1 MKIGVVPARLNSV
14 RLPRKILADLNGKP
28 LIAHVME
35 KALEAKSLDKV
46 ILAVD
51 SEETIKILEQ
61 YNFDMVLTSSDHVS
75 GTDRIAEVID
85 EIPDAEIIINI
96 QGDEPLIEA
105 GVIDSL
111 VDSFND
117 STVNISTIVST
128 KLTVSDLLNPNVVK
142 AIVDEYQDA
151 IEFKRNIFDLE
162 IGGVYRHV
170 GIYGFR
176 RESLIA
182 FTRLDPSVREVES
195 RLEQLRALD
204 NGMPIRATVTN
215 YDSHSVDTQADLD
228 KVARIMDMSGVVSD
242 RDNQNEK
249 VERY

>member
-1 MKIGVVPARLNSV
+1 MKLGVVPARLNSK

-35 KALEAKSLDKV
+35 RALEAKSLDKV

-51 SEETIKILEQ
+51 SEETIKTLEQ

-105 GVIDSL
+105 DVIDSL
-111 VDSFND
+111 VESFND

-142 AIVDEYQDA
+142 AIVNEYQDA

-228 KVARIMDMSGVVSD
+228 NVARIMDMSGVVSD
-242 RDNQNEK
+242 GDNQNEK
-249 VERY
+249 V

>member
-35 KALEAKSLDKV
+35 RALEAKSLDKV

-51 SEETIKILEQ
+51 SEETIKTLEQ
-61 YNFDMVLTSSDHVS
+61 YNFEMVLTSSDHVS

-105 GVIDSL
+105 DVIDSL

-142 AIVDEYQDA
+142 AIVNEHQDA

-228 KVARIMDMSGVVSD
+228 KVARIMDMSDVVSD
-242 RDNQNEK
+242 GDNQNEK
-249 VERY
+249 V

>member
-1 MKIGVVPARLNSV
+1 
-14 RLPRKILADLNGKP
+14 
-28 LIAHVME
+28 
-35 KALEAKSLDKV
+35 
-46 ILAVD
+46 
-51 SEETIKILEQ
+51 
-61 YNFDMVLTSSDHVS
+61 MVLTSSDHVS

-105 GVIDSL
+105 DVIDSL

-142 AIVDEYQDA
+142 AIVNEYQDA

-242 RDNQNEK
+242 GDNQNEK
-249 VERY
+249 V

>member
-1 MKIGVVPARLNSV
+1 MNIGVVPARLNSV

-28 LIAHVME
+28 LIVHVME
-35 KALEAKSLDKV
+35 RALEAKSLDKV

-51 SEETIKILEQ
+51 SEETIKTLEQ
-61 YNFDMVLTSSDHVS
+61 YDFDMVLTSSDHVS

-105 GVIDSL
+105 DVIDSL
-111 VDSFND
+111 ADSFND

-142 AIVDEYQDA
+142 AIVNEHQDA

-228 KVARIMDMSGVVSD
+228 KVARIMDMAGVVSD
-242 RDNQNEK
+242 GDNQNEK
-249 VERY
+249 V

>member
-1 MKIGVVPARLNSV
+1 MKLGVVPARLNSK

-35 KALEAKSLDKV
+35 RALEAKSLDKV

-51 SEETIKILEQ
+51 SEETIKTLEQ

-105 GVIDSL
+105 DVIDSL

-142 AIVDEYQDA
+142 AIVNEYQDA

-176 RESLIA
+176 RESLIS
-182 FTRLDPSVREVES
+182 FTKLDPSVREIES

-204 NGMPIRATVTN
+204 NGMSIRATVTN
-215 YDSHSVDTQADLD
+215 YDSNSVDTQADLD

-242 RDNQNEK
+242 GDNQNEK
-249 VERY
+249 V

>member
-1 MKIGVVPARLNSV
+1 M
-14 RLPRKILADLNGKP
+14 
-28 LIAHVME
+28 
-35 KALEAKSLDKV
+35 DKV

-51 SEETIKILEQ
+51 SEETIKTLEQ
-61 YNFDMVLTSSDHVS
+61 YDFDMVLTSSDHVS
-75 GTDRIAEVID
+75 GTDRIAEVIE

-105 GVIDSL
+105 DVIDSL

-142 AIVDEYQDA
+142 AIVNEYQDA

-176 RESLIA
+176 RESLIS
-182 FTRLDPSVREVES
+182 FTKLDPSVREIES

-204 NGMPIRATVTN
+204 NGMSIRATVTN

-228 KVARIMDMSGVVSD
+228 KVARIMEMSGVVSGG
-242 RDNQNEK
+242 DNQNEK
-249 VERY
+249 SRDTKYIFVLGGVMSGLGKGIAASSIGIYSNKQMSKLLFSSLIHI

>member
-35 KALEAKSLDKV
+35 RALEAKSLDKV

-51 SEETIKILEQ
+51 SEETIKTLEQ

-105 GVIDSL
+105 DVIDSL

-142 AIVDEYQDA
+142 AIVNEYQDA

-176 RESLIA
+176 RESLIS
-182 FTRLDPSVREVES
+182 FTKLDPSVREIES

-204 NGMPIRATVTN
+204 NGMSIRATVTN

-242 RDNQNEK
+242 GDNQNEK
-249 VERY
+249 V

>member
-1 MKIGVVPARLNSV
+1 MKIGVVPARLNSK

-28 LIAHVME
+28 LIAHVMGR
-35 KALEAKSLDKV
+35 ALEAKSLDKV

-51 SEETIKILEQ
+51 SEETIKTLEQ
-61 YNFDMVLTSSDHVS
+61 YDFDMVLTSSDHVS
-75 GTDRIAEVID
+75 GTDRIAEVIE

-105 GVIDSL
+105 NVIDSL
-111 VDSFND
+111 VDSFNE

-142 AIVDEYQDA
+142 AIVNEYQDA

-176 RESLIA
+176 RESLIS
-182 FTRLDPSVREVES
+182 FTKLDPSVREIES

-204 NGMPIRATVTN
+204 NGMSIRATVTN

-228 KVARIMDMSGVVSD
+228 KVARIMEMSGVVSGG
-242 RDNQNEK
+242 DNQNEK
-249 VERY
+249 V

>member
-1 MKIGVVPARLNSV
+1 MKIGVVPARLNST
-14 RLPRKILADLNGKP
+14 RLPQKILADLNGKP
-28 LIAHVME
+28 LIAHVMGR
-35 KALEAKSLDKV
+35 ALEAKSLDKV

-51 SEETIKILEQ
+51 SEETIKTLEQ
-61 YNFDMVLTSSDHVS
+61 YDFDMVLTSSDHVS
-75 GTDRIAEVID
+75 GTDRIAEVIE

-105 GVIDSL
+105 DVIDSL

-142 AIVDEYQDA
+142 AIVNEYQDA

-204 NGMPIRATVTN
+204 NGMSIRATVTN

-228 KVARIMDMSGVVSD
+228 KVARIMEMSGVVSGG
-242 RDNQNEK
+242 DNQNEK
-249 VERY
+249 V

>member
-1 MKIGVVPARLNSV
+1 MKIGVVPARLNSK

-28 LIAHVME
+28 LIAHVMGR
-35 KALEAKSLDKV
+35 ALEAKSLDKV

-51 SEETIKILEQ
+51 SEETIKTLEQ
-61 YNFDMVLTSSDHVS
+61 YDFDMVLTSSDHVS
-75 GTDRIAEVID
+75 GTDRIAEVIE

-105 GVIDSL
+105 DVIDSL

-128 KLTVSDLLNPNVVK
+128 KLTVSYLLNPNVVK
-142 AIVDEYQDA
+142 AIVNEYQDA

-176 RESLIA
+176 RESLIS
-182 FTRLDPSVREVES
+182 FTKLDPSVREIES

-204 NGMPIRATVTN
+204 NGMSIRATVTN

-228 KVARIMDMSGVVSD
+228 KVARIMEKSGVVSGG
-242 RDNQNEK
+242 DNQNEK
-249 VERY
+249 V

>member
-1 MKIGVVPARLNSV
+1 MKIGVVPARLNSK

-28 LIAHVME
+28 LIAHVMGR
-35 KALEAKSLDKV
+35 ALEAKSLDKV

-51 SEETIKILEQ
+51 SEETIKTLEQ
-61 YNFDMVLTSSDHVS
+61 YDFDMVLTSSDHVS
-75 GTDRIAEVID
+75 GTDRIAEVIE

-105 GVIDSL
+105 DVIDSL

-142 AIVDEYQDA
+142 AIVNEYQNA

-176 RESLIA
+176 RESLIS
-182 FTRLDPSVREVES
+182 FTKLDPSVREIES
-195 RLEQLRALD
+195 SLEQLRALD
-204 NGMPIRATVTN
+204 NGMSIRATVTN
-215 YDSHSVDTQADLD
+215 YDSHSVDTQSDLD
-228 KVARIMDMSGVVSD
+228 KVARIMEMSSVFSD
-242 RDNQNEK
+242 GDNQNEK
-249 VERY
+249 D

>member
-1 MKIGVVPARLNSV
+1 MKVGIVPARLNSK

-35 KALEAKSLDKV
+35 RALKAKSLDKV

-51 SEETIKILEQ
+51 SEETIKTLET
-61 YNFDMVLTSSDHVS
+61 YDFDMVLTSSDHVS
-75 GTDRIAEVID
+75 GTDRIAEVIN

-105 GVIDSL
+105 DIIDSL
-111 VDSFND
+111 VNSFND
-117 STVNISTIVST
+117 PTVNISTVVTT

-182 FTRLDPSVREVES
+182 FTKLDPSDREIES
-195 RLEQLRALD
+195 RLEQLRALE
-204 NGMPIRATVTN
+204 NGMSIRATVTN
-215 YDSHSVDTQADLD
+215 YDSHSIDTKADLD
-228 KVARIMDMSGVVSD
+228 KVARIMEMSGVVSD
-242 RDNQNEK
+242 GDNQNEK
-249 VERY
+249 V

>member
-35 KALEAKSLDKV
+35 RALEANSLDKV

-51 SEETIKILEQ
+51 SEETIKTLEQ
-61 YNFDMVLTSSDHVS
+61 YNFEMVLTSSDHVS

-105 GVIDSL
+105 DVIDSL

-142 AIVDEYQDA
+142 AIVNEYQDA

-228 KVARIMDMSGVVSD
+228 KVARIMDMAGVVSD
-242 RDNQNEK
+242 GDNQNEK
-249 VERY
+249 V

>member
-28 LIAHVME
+28 LIVHVME
-35 KALEAKSLDKV
+35 RALEAKSLDKV

-51 SEETIKILEQ
+51 SEETIKTLEQ
-61 YNFDMVLTSSDHVS
+61 YDFDMVLTSSDHVS

-105 GVIDSL
+105 DVIDSL

-142 AIVDEYQDA
+142 AIVNEYQDA

-242 RDNQNEK
+242 GDNQNEK
-249 VERY
+249 V

>member
-1 MKIGVVPARLNSV
+1 MKIGVVPARLNSK

-28 LIAHVME
+28 LIAHVMGR
-35 KALEAKSLDKV
+35 ALEAKSLDKV

-51 SEETIKILEQ
+51 SEETIKTLEQ

-75 GTDRIAEVID
+75 GTDRIAEVIE

-105 GVIDSL
+105 DVIDSL
-111 VDSFND
+111 VESFND

-142 AIVDEYQDA
+142 AIVNEYQDA

-176 RESLIA
+176 RESLIS
-182 FTRLDPSVREVES
+182 FTKLDPSVREIES

-204 NGMPIRATVTN
+204 NGMSIRATVTN

-228 KVARIMDMSGVVSD
+228 KVARIMEMSGVVSSG
-242 RDNQNEK
+242 DNQNEK
-249 VERY
+249 V

>member
-1 MKIGVVPARLNSV
+1 MKIGVVPARLNSK

-28 LIAHVME
+28 LIAHVMGR
-35 KALEAKSLDKV
+35 ALEAKSLDKV

-51 SEETIKILEQ
+51 SEETIKTLEQ
-61 YNFDMVLTSSDHVS
+61 YDFDMVLTSSDHVS
-75 GTDRIAEVID
+75 GTDRIAEVIE

-105 GVIDSL
+105 DVIDSL

-142 AIVDEYQDA
+142 AIVNEYQDA

-176 RESLIA
+176 RESLIS
-182 FTRLDPSVREVES
+182 FTKLDPSVREIES

-204 NGMPIRATVTN
+204 NGMSIRATVTN

-242 RDNQNEK
+242 GDNQNEK
-249 VERY
+249 V

>member
-1 MKIGVVPARLNSV
+1 MNIGVVPARLNSV

-35 KALEAKSLDKV
+35 RALEAKSLDKV

-51 SEETIKILEQ
+51 SEETIKTLEQ

-105 GVIDSL
+105 DVIDSL

-117 STVNISTIVST
+117 STVNIATIVST

-142 AIVDEYQDA
+142 AIVNEHQDA

-228 KVARIMDMSGVVSD
+228 KVARIMDMAGVVSD
-242 RDNQNEK
+242 GDNQNEK
-249 VERY
+249 V

>member
-1 MKIGVVPARLNSV
+1 MKIGVVPARLNST
-14 RLPRKILADLNGKP
+14 RLPQKILADLNGKP
-28 LIAHVME
+28 LIAHVMGI
-35 KALEAKSLDKV
+35 ALEAKSLDKV

-51 SEETIKILEQ
+51 SEETIKALEQ
-61 YNFDMVLTSSDHVS
+61 YDFDMVLTSSDHVS
-75 GTDRIAEVID
+75 GTDRIAEVIE

-105 GVIDSL
+105 DVIDSL

-142 AIVDEYQDA
+142 AIVNEYQDA

-176 RESLIA
+176 RESLIS
-182 FTRLDPSVREVES
+182 FTKLDPSVREIES

-204 NGMPIRATVTN
+204 NGMSIRATVTN

-228 KVARIMDMSGVVSD
+228 KVARIMEMSGVVSGG
-242 RDNQNEK
+242 DNQNEK
-249 VERY
+249 V

>member
-1 MKIGVVPARLNSV
+1 MKIGVVPARLNST

-28 LIAHVME
+28 LIAHVMGR
-35 KALEAKSLDKV
+35 ALEAKSLDKV

-51 SEETIKILEQ
+51 SEETIKALEQ
-61 YNFDMVLTSSDHVS
+61 YDFDMVLTSSDHVS
-75 GTDRIAEVID
+75 GTDRIAEVI
-85 EIPDAEIIINI
+85 EGIPDAEIIINI

-105 GVIDSL
+105 DVIDSL

-142 AIVDEYQDA
+142 AIVNEYQDA

-176 RESLIA
+176 RESLIS
-182 FTRLDPSVREVES
+182 FTKLDPSVREIES

-204 NGMPIRATVTN
+204 NGMSIRATVTN

-228 KVARIMDMSGVVSD
+228 KVARIMEMSGVVSGG
-242 RDNQNEK
+242 DNQNEK
-249 VERY
+249 V

>member
-1 MKIGVVPARLNSV
+1 MKLGVIPARLNSK

-35 KALEAKSLDKV
+35 RALEAKSLDKV

-51 SEETIKILEQ
+51 SEETIKTLEQ

-96 QGDEPLIEA
+96 QGDEPLIESK
-105 GVIDSL
+105 VIDSL

-117 STVNISTIVST
+117 STVNISTVVST

-142 AIVDEYQDA
+142 AIVNEYQDA

-162 IGGVYRHV
+162 IGGVYRHI

-176 RESLIA
+176 RESLIS
-182 FTRLDPSVREVES
+182 FTKLDPSPREIES
-195 RLEQLRALD
+195 MLEQLRALD
-204 NGMPIRATVTN
+204 NGMSIRATVTN

-228 KVARIMDMSGVVSD
+228 KVARIMEMSGVVSGG
-242 RDNQNEK
+242 DNQNEK
-249 VERY
+249 V

>member
-1 MKIGVVPARLNSV
+1 MKIGVVPARLNST

-28 LIAHVME
+28 LIAHVMGR
-35 KALEAKSLDKV
+35 ALEAKSLDKV

-51 SEETIKILEQ
+51 SEETIKTLEQ
-61 YNFDMVLTSSDHVS
+61 YDFDMVLTSSDHVS
-75 GTDRIAEVID
+75 GTDRIAEVIE

-105 GVIDSL
+105 DVIDSL

-142 AIVDEYQDA
+142 AIVNEYQDA

-182 FTRLDPSVREVES
+182 FTRLDPSPQEIES

-204 NGMPIRATVTN
+204 NGMSIRATVTN

-228 KVARIMDMSGVVSD
+228 KVARIMEMSGVVSGG
-242 RDNQNEK
+242 DNQNEK
-249 VERY
+249 V

>member
-1 MKIGVVPARLNSV
+1 MKIGIVPARLDST

-35 KALEAKSLDKV
+35 RALEAKSLDKV

-51 SEETIKILEQ
+51 SEDTIKTLEQ
-61 YNFDMVLTSSDHVS
+61 YDFDIVLTSSKHVS
-75 GTDRIAEVID
+75 GTDRIAEVIE

-105 GVIDSL
+105 DVIDSL
-111 VDSFND
+111 VDSFED
-117 STVNISTIVST
+117 SAVDISTIVST
-128 KLTVSDLLNPNVVK
+128 RLTVSDLLNPNVVK
-142 AIVDEYQDA
+142 AIVNEHQDA

-176 RESLIA
+176 RESLIS
-182 FTRLDPSVREVES
+182 FTELEPSDRELES

-204 NGMPIRATVTN
+204 NGMSIRATVTN
-215 YDSHSVDTQADLD
+215 YDSHSVDTQSDLD
-228 KVARIMDMSGVVSD
+228 KVARIMEMSSVFSD
-242 RDNQNEK
+242 GDNQNEK
-249 VERY
+249 D

>member
-1 MKIGVVPARLNSV
+1 MKIGVVPARLNST

-35 KALEAKSLDKV
+35 RALEAKSLDKV

-51 SEETIKILEQ
+51 SEETIKTLEQ

-105 GVIDSL
+105 DVIDSL

-142 AIVDEYQDA
+142 AIVNEYQDA

-242 RDNQNEK
+242 GDNQNEK
-249 VERY
+249 V

>member
-35 KALEAKSLDKV
+35 RALEAKSLDKV

-51 SEETIKILEQ
+51 SEETIKTLEQ

-105 GVIDSL
+105 DVIDSL

-142 AIVDEYQDA
+142 AIVNELQDA

-242 RDNQNEK
+242 GDNQNEK
-249 VERY
+249 V

>member
-1 MKIGVVPARLNSV
+1 MKIGVVPARLNST
-14 RLPRKILADLNGKP
+14 RLPQKILADLNGKP
-28 LIAHVME
+28 LIAHVMGR
-35 KALEAKSLDKV
+35 ALEAKSLDKV

-51 SEETIKILEQ
+51 SEETIKALEQ
-61 YNFDMVLTSSDHVS
+61 YDFDIVLTSSDHVS
-75 GTDRIAEVID
+75 GTDRIAEVIE

-105 GVIDSL
+105 DVIDSL

-142 AIVDEYQDA
+142 AIVNEYQDA

-176 RESLIA
+176 RESLIS
-182 FTRLDPSVREVES
+182 FTKLDPSVREIES

-204 NGMPIRATVTN
+204 NGMSIRATVTN

-228 KVARIMDMSGVVSD
+228 KVARIMEMSGVVSGG
-242 RDNQNEK
+242 DNQNEK
-249 VERY
+249 V

>member
-1 MKIGVVPARLNSV
+1 MKIGIVPARLESK
-14 RLPRKILADLNGKP
+14 RLPRKILADISGKP
-28 LIAHVME
+28 LIVHVME
-35 KALEAKSLDKV
+35 NALKAKSLDEV

-51 SEETIKILEQ
+51 SEEVMDVLEQ
-61 YNFDMVLTSSDHVS
+61 FNFKIMMTSPDHIS
-75 GTDRIAEVID
+75 GTDRIAEVVSQ
-85 EIPDAEIIINI
+85 IPNAEIIINI
-96 QGDEPLIEA
+96 QGDEPLIDPE
-105 GVIDSL
+105 VIDSL

-142 AIVDEYQDA
+142 AIVNEYQDA

-176 RESLIA
+176 RESLIS
-182 FTRLDPSVREVES
+182 FNKLDPSVREIES

-204 NGMPIRATVTN
+204 NGMSIRATVTN
-215 YDSHSVDTQADLD
+215 YDSHSVDTQDDLD
-228 KVARIMDMSGVVSD
+228 KVARIMELSGVVLSLIHI
-242 RDNQNEK
+242 
-249 VERY
+249 

>member
-1 MKIGVVPARLNSV
+1 MKIGVVPARLDST

-35 KALEAKSLDKV
+35 RALEAKSLDKV

-51 SEETIKILEQ
+51 SEETIKTLEQ
-61 YNFDMVLTSSDHVS
+61 YDFDMVLTSSEHVS
-75 GTDRIAEVID
+75 GTDRIAEVIE
-85 EIPDAEIIINI
+85 EIPEAEIIINI

-105 GVIDSL
+105 DVIDSL
-111 VDSFND
+111 VDSFED
-117 STVNISTIVST
+117 SAVNISTIVST

-142 AIVDEYQDA
+142 AIVNEFQDA

-176 RESLIA
+176 RESLIY
-182 FTRLDPSVREVES
+182 FTELEPSVRELES

-204 NGMPIRATVTN
+204 NGMSIRATVTN
-215 YDSHSVDTQADLD
+215 YDSFSVDTQSDLD
-228 KVARIMDMSGVVSD
+228 KVARIMGMSDVVSD
-242 RDNQNEK
+242 GDNQNEK
-249 VERY
+249 V

>member
-35 KALEAKSLDKV
+35 RALEAKSLDKV

-51 SEETIKILEQ
+51 SEETIKTLEQ

-105 GVIDSL
+105 DVIDSL

-142 AIVDEYQDA
+142 AIVNEYQDA

-228 KVARIMDMSGVVSD
+228 KVARIMDMAGVVSD
-242 RDNQNEK
+242 GDNQNEK
-249 VERY
+249 V

>member
-1 MKIGVVPARLNSV
+1 MKIGVIPARLNST

-28 LIAHVME
+28 LIAHVMGR
-35 KALEAKSLDKV
+35 ALEAKSLDKV

-51 SEETIKILEQ
+51 SEETIKTLEQ
-61 YNFDMVLTSSDHVS
+61 YDFDMVLTSSDHVS
-75 GTDRIAEVID
+75 GTDRIAEVIE

-105 GVIDSL
+105 DVIDSL

-142 AIVDEYQDA
+142 AIVNEYQDA

-176 RESLIA
+176 RESLIS
-182 FTRLDPSVREVES
+182 FTKLDPSVREIES

-204 NGMPIRATVTN
+204 NGMSIRATVTN

-228 KVARIMDMSGVVSD
+228 KVARIMEMSGVVSGG
-242 RDNQNEK
+242 DNQNEK
-249 VERY
+249 V

>member
-1 MKIGVVPARLNSV
+1 MKLGVVPARLNSK

-28 LIAHVME
+28 LIAHVMGR
-35 KALEAKSLDKV
+35 ALEAKSLDKV

-51 SEETIKILEQ
+51 SEETIKTLEQ
-61 YNFDMVLTSSDHVS
+61 YDFDMVLTSSDHVS
-75 GTDRIAEVID
+75 GTDRIAEVIE

-105 GVIDSL
+105 DVIDSL

-142 AIVDEYQDA
+142 AIVNEYQDA

-176 RESLIA
+176 RESLIS
-182 FTRLDPSVREVES
+182 FTKLDPSVREIES

-204 NGMPIRATVTN
+204 NGMSIRATVTN

-228 KVARIMDMSGVVSD
+228 KVARIMEMSGVVSGG
-242 RDNQNEK
+242 DNQNEK
-249 VERY
+249 V

>member
-1 MKIGVVPARLNSV
+1 MKIGVVPARLNST

-28 LIAHVME
+28 LIAHVMGR
-35 KALEAKSLDKV
+35 ALEAKSLDKV

-51 SEETIKILEQ
+51 SEETIKTLEQ
-61 YNFDMVLTSSDHVS
+61 YDFDMVLTSSDHVS
-75 GTDRIAEVID
+75 GTDRIAEVIE

-105 GVIDSL
+105 DVIDSL

-142 AIVDEYQDA
+142 AIVNEYQDA

-176 RESLIA
+176 RESLIS
-182 FTRLDPSVREVES
+182 FTKLDPSVGEIES

-204 NGMPIRATVTN
+204 NGMSIRATVTN

-228 KVARIMDMSGVVSD
+228 KVARIMDMSGVVSGG
-242 RDNQNEK
+242 DNQNEK
-249 VERY
+249 V

>member
-35 KALEAKSLDKV
+35 RALEAKSLDKV
-46 ILAVD
+46 ILAAD
-51 SEETIKILEQ
+51 SEETIKTLEQ

-105 GVIDSL
+105 DVIDSL

-142 AIVDEYQDA
+142 AIVNEYQDA

-176 RESLIA
+176 RESLIS
-182 FTRLDPSVREVES
+182 FTKLDPSVREIES

-204 NGMPIRATVTN
+204 NGMSIRATVTN

-228 KVARIMDMSGVVSD
+228 KVARIMDMSGVVSGG
-242 RDNQNEK
+242 DNQNEK
-249 VERY
+249 V

>member
-1 MKIGVVPARLNSV
+1 MTNRLAILPAAGTSK

-35 KALEAKSLDKV
+35 RALEAKSLDKV

-51 SEETIKILEQ
+51 SEETIKALEQ
-61 YNFDMVLTSSDHVS
+61 YDFDMVLTSSDHVS
-75 GTDRIAEVID
+75 GTDRIAEVIE

-105 GVIDSL
+105 DVIDSL
-111 VDSFND
+111 VGSFND

-142 AIVDEYQDA
+142 AIVNEYQDA

-176 RESLIA
+176 RESLIS
-182 FTRLDPSVREVES
+182 FTKLDPSVREIES

-204 NGMPIRATVTN
+204 NGMSIRATVTN

-228 KVARIMDMSGVVSD
+228 KVARIMEMSGVVSGG
-242 RDNQNEK
+242 DNQNEK
-249 VERY
+249 V

>member
-1 MKIGVVPARLNSV
+1 MKIGVVPARLDST

-35 KALEAKSLDKV
+35 RALEANSLDKV

-51 SEETIKILEQ
+51 SEDTIKTLEQ
-61 YNFDMVLTSSDHVS
+61 YGFDIVLTSSEHVS
-75 GTDRIAEVID
+75 GTDRIAEVIE

-105 GVIDSL
+105 DVIDSL
-111 VDSFND
+111 VDSFED
-117 STVNISTIVST
+117 SAVDISTIVST

-142 AIVDEYQDA
+142 AIVNEHQDA

-176 RESLIA
+176 RESLIS
-182 FTRLDPSVREVES
+182 FTELEPSPRELES

-204 NGMPIRATVTN
+204 NGMSIRATVTN
-215 YDSHSVDTQADLD
+215 YDSHSVDTQSDLD
-228 KVARIMDMSGVVSD
+228 KVARIMEMSSVFSD
-242 RDNQNEK
+242 GDNQNEK
-249 VERY
+249 D